1 VGSVSN
7 RRDGKTPFYLD
18 PRHASLIRRSASR
31 TGLGAWLI
39 RYVRSDDDWTAR
51 IGQYPPLA
59 GDLHKEP
66 LLFFVINPP
75 STRGLAPELSVYS
88 ALVQETRKIREK
100 VIRNGFL
107 I

>member
-1 VGSVSN
+1 MTIG
-7 RRDGKTPFYLD
+7 RL
-18 PRHASLIRRSASR
+18 
-31 TGLGAWLI
+31 GLAN
-39 RYVRSDDDWTAR
+39 T
-51 IGQYPPLA
+51 PPLA

-75 STRGLAPELSVYS
+75 FTQGLAPELSVYS
-88 ALVQETRKIREK
+88 ALVQETRKTREK